1 MKVDSIELKNFRGFR
16 QAKLSLHPGCN
27 VIIGI
32 NGTGKT
38 ALLEGLKISIGSL
51 MLGMDK
57 VKERLY
63 SPGIDKRLDVHVA
76 NTDPEWPTPLWPVE
90 IITEGTILSKSIR
103 WSRSLSGFNNTT
115 TYKNADSI
123 RQCSEMIQDEVREGK
138 TDIILPLISFYNTDR
153 FKKNKTDD
161 KGIEPYG
168 TRLRGYYGAVAEQ
181 TNLDYFLRLFR
192 TETLGSLQEGTP
204 SPLLA
209 IVENAITTCIPD
221 FRKIYH
227 HVKMDQL
234 ETLILDE
241 ADKMLDMGFYEDIMT
256 INQFLP
262 IKKQILLFSATM
274 PVKIR
279 PLAKKLLQ
287 NPVEIN
293 IAVSKPAA
301 GVDQKAY
308 VVFDDQKNNLIVD
321 ILASR
326 EITSTL
332 IFAST
337 KIAVKTLEKELQK
350 RNLPAAAIHSDL
362 TQENRESV
370 LLNFK
375 NRKTPILIATDILSR
390 GIDIDNIGI
399 VINYDVPGDAE
410 DYVHRVGRTA
420 RAETTGEAITF
431 ISPKDQARFVQIEEF
446 IEMVIPK
453 IPLPES
459 LGKAPEW
466 NPSLKIKS
474 NFGKRKNFSNKNK
487 SQKKPDHKTR
497 N

>member
-1 MKVDSIELKNFRGFR
+1 MENFGFDVFNFSEELLDGLYTMGYDEPTPIQK
-16 QAKLSLHPGCN
+16 S
-27 VIIGI
+27 VIPVILEGKDVLACAQT
-32 NGTGKT
+32 GTGKT
-38 ALLEGLKISIGSL
+38 AAYILPTLEGISKSKTPHTSVLILAPTRELAVQIDQAFQGFAYYTHASSIAVYGGNDGFSFDREKKAL
-51 MLGMDK
+51 M
-57 VKERLY
+57 
-63 SPGIDKRLDVHVA
+63 
-76 NTDPEWPTPLWPVE
+76 
-90 IITEGTILSKSIR
+90 EGTSAIIATPGRLLSHLK
-103 WSRSLSGFNNTT
+103 L
-115 TYKNADSI
+115 
-123 RQCSEMIQDEVREGK
+123 
-138 TDIILPLISFYNTDR
+138 
-153 FKKNKTDD
+153 
-161 KGIEPYG
+161 
-168 TRLRGYYGAVAEQ
+168 GY
-181 TNLDYFLRLFR
+181 
-192 TETLGSLQEGTP
+192 
-204 SPLLA
+204 
-209 IVENAITTCIPD
+209 
-221 FRKIYH
+221 
-227 HVKMDQL
+227 VKMDQL

-466 NPSLKIKS
+466 NPSLKIKN

-487 SQKKPDHKTR
+487 GQRKPDHKTR

>member
-1 MKVDSIELKNFRGFR
+1 MENFGFDVFNFSEELLDGLYTMGYDEPTPIQK
-16 QAKLSLHPGCN
+16 S
-27 VIIGI
+27 VIPVILEGKDVLACAQT
-32 NGTGKT
+32 GTGKT
-38 ALLEGLKISIGSL
+38 AAYILPTLEGISKSKTPHTSVLILAPTRELAVQIDQAFQGFAYYTHASSIAVYGGNDGFSFDREKKAL
-51 MLGMDK
+51 M
-57 VKERLY
+57 
-63 SPGIDKRLDVHVA
+63 
-76 NTDPEWPTPLWPVE
+76 
-90 IITEGTILSKSIR
+90 EGTSAIIATPGRLLSHLK
-103 WSRSLSGFNNTT
+103 L
-115 TYKNADSI
+115 
-123 RQCSEMIQDEVREGK
+123 
-138 TDIILPLISFYNTDR
+138 
-153 FKKNKTDD
+153 
-161 KGIEPYG
+161 
-168 TRLRGYYGAVAEQ
+168 GY
-181 TNLDYFLRLFR
+181 
-192 TETLGSLQEGTP
+192 
-204 SPLLA
+204 
-209 IVENAITTCIPD
+209 
-221 FRKIYH
+221 
-227 HVKMDQL
+227 VKMDQL

-262 IKKQILLFSATM
+262 VKKQILLFSATM

-459 LGKAPEW
+459 IGKAPEW

-487 SQKKPDHKTR
+487 GSRKPDHKPR

>member
-1 MKVDSIELKNFRGFR
+1 MENFGFDVFNFSEELLDGLYTMGYDEPTPIQK
-16 QAKLSLHPGCN
+16 S
-27 VIIGI
+27 VIPVILEGKDVLACAQT
-32 NGTGKT
+32 GTGKT
-38 ALLEGLKISIGSL
+38 AAYILPTLEGISKSKTPHTSVLILAPTRELAVQIDQAFQGFAYYTHASSIAVYGGNDGFSFDREKKAL
-51 MLGMDK
+51 M
-57 VKERLY
+57 
-63 SPGIDKRLDVHVA
+63 
-76 NTDPEWPTPLWPVE
+76 
-90 IITEGTILSKSIR
+90 EGTSAIIATPGRLLSHLK
-103 WSRSLSGFNNTT
+103 L
-115 TYKNADSI
+115 
-123 RQCSEMIQDEVREGK
+123 
-138 TDIILPLISFYNTDR
+138 
-153 FKKNKTDD
+153 
-161 KGIEPYG
+161 
-168 TRLRGYYGAVAEQ
+168 GY
-181 TNLDYFLRLFR
+181 
-192 TETLGSLQEGTP
+192 
-204 SPLLA
+204 
-209 IVENAITTCIPD
+209 
-221 FRKIYH
+221 
-227 HVKMDQL
+227 VKMDQL

-262 IKKQILLFSATM
+262 VKKQILLFSATM

-474 NFGKRKNFSNKNK
+474 SFGKRKNFSNKNK
-487 SQKKPDHKTR
+487 GPRKPDHKPR

>member
-1 MKVDSIELKNFRGFR
+1 MENFGFDVFNFSEELLDGLYTMGYDEPTPIQK
-16 QAKLSLHPGCN
+16 S
-27 VIIGI
+27 VIPVILEGKDVLACAQT
-32 NGTGKT
+32 GTGKT
-38 ALLEGLKISIGSL
+38 AAYILPTLEGISKSKTPHTSVLILAPTRELAVQIDQAFQGFAYYTHASSIAVYGGNDGFSFDREKKAL
-51 MLGMDK
+51 M
-57 VKERLY
+57 
-63 SPGIDKRLDVHVA
+63 
-76 NTDPEWPTPLWPVE
+76 
-90 IITEGTILSKSIR
+90 EGTSAIIATPGRLLSHLK
-103 WSRSLSGFNNTT
+103 L
-115 TYKNADSI
+115 
-123 RQCSEMIQDEVREGK
+123 
-138 TDIILPLISFYNTDR
+138 
-153 FKKNKTDD
+153 
-161 KGIEPYG
+161 
-168 TRLRGYYGAVAEQ
+168 GY
-181 TNLDYFLRLFR
+181 
-192 TETLGSLQEGTP
+192 
-204 SPLLA
+204 
-209 IVENAITTCIPD
+209 
-221 FRKIYH
+221 
-227 HVKMDQL
+227 VKMDQL

>member
-1 MKVDSIELKNFRGFR
+1 MENFGFDVFNFSEELLDGLYTMGYDEPTPIQK
-16 QAKLSLHPGCN
+16 S
-27 VIIGI
+27 VIPVILEGKDVLACAQT
-32 NGTGKT
+32 GTGKT
-38 ALLEGLKISIGSL
+38 AAYILPTLEGISKSKTPHTSVLILAPTRELAVQIDQAFQGFAYYTHASSIAVYGGNDGFSFDREKKAL
-51 MLGMDK
+51 M
-57 VKERLY
+57 
-63 SPGIDKRLDVHVA
+63 
-76 NTDPEWPTPLWPVE
+76 
-90 IITEGTILSKSIR
+90 EGTSAIIATPGRLLSHLK
-103 WSRSLSGFNNTT
+103 L
-115 TYKNADSI
+115 
-123 RQCSEMIQDEVREGK
+123 
-138 TDIILPLISFYNTDR
+138 
-153 FKKNKTDD
+153 
-161 KGIEPYG
+161 
-168 TRLRGYYGAVAEQ
+168 GY
-181 TNLDYFLRLFR
+181 
-192 TETLGSLQEGTP
+192 
-204 SPLLA
+204 
-209 IVENAITTCIPD
+209 
-221 FRKIYH
+221 
-227 HVKMDQL
+227 VKMDQL

-262 IKKQILLFSATM
+262 VKKQILLFSATM

>member
-234 ETLILDE
+234 VVQHSD
-241 ADKMLDMGFYEDIMT
+241 GRV
-256 INQFLP
+256 LP
-262 IKKQILLFSATM
+262 FKLLSEGLRVTM
-274 PVKIR
+274 ALVMEIALR
-279 PLAKKLLQ
+279 CYLLNYKKLGNEVLKLT
-287 NPVEIN
+287 NGVILIDEIDLHLHPMWQKR
-293 IAVSKPAA
+293 ILTDLMRTFPAIQFIVSTHAPMVLA
-301 GVDQKAY
+301 GAKDA
-308 VVFDDQKNNLIVD
+308 
-321 ILASR
+321 R
-326 EITSTL
+326 
-332 IFAST
+332 IFALKDGTLYELNSAYGKDANSILT
-337 KIAVKTLEKELQK
+337 EMGTEDRVTEVKQKLDKYFILIERGEGKNETAVVLRSELENLLGINASELQK
-350 RNLPAAAIHSDL
+350 ADAM
-362 TQENRESV
+362 
-370 LLNFK
+370 
-375 NRKTPILIATDILSR
+375 LI
-390 GIDIDNIGI
+390 
-399 VINYDVPGDAE
+399 
-410 DYVHRVGRTA
+410 
-420 RAETTGEAITF
+420 F
-431 ISPKDQARFVQIEEF
+431 FEE
-446 IEMVIPK
+446 
-453 IPLPES
+453 
-459 LGKAPEW
+459 
-466 NPSLKIKS
+466 
-474 NFGKRKNFSNKNK
+474 
-487 SQKKPDHKTR
+487 
-497 N
+497 